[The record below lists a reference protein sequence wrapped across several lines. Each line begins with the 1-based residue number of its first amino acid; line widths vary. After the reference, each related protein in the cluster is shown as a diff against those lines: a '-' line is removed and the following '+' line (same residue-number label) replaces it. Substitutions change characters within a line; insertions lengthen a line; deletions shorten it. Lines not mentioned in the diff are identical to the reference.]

1 MELLLFQVAD
11 CLYFLLL
18 DNPQCK
24 LTFLSLSGPPLLIN
38 ILKARTGY
46 DKLIYAV
53 IRCIRS
59 ISTCPRNKA
68 CIIKEGKLLG
78 IRWPKSH
85 KNTQVSLDGI
95 EVLHQLLSELHEN
108 KWKLAVLNAMRN
120 LSDAATNL
128 DTLSGLVTDLIILID
143 QHQDEE
149 MVSCACG
156 ILSNLT

>member
-1 MELLLFQVAD
+1 
-11 CLYFLLL
+11 
-18 DNPQCK
+18 
-24 LTFLSLSGPPLLIN
+24 
-38 ILKARTGY
+38 
-46 DKLIYAV
+46 
-53 IRCIRS
+53 
-59 ISTCPRNKA
+59 
-68 CIIKEGKLLG
+68 
-78 IRWPKSH
+78 
-85 KNTQVSLDGI
+85 
-95 EVLHQLLSELHEN
+95 VLHQLLNELHEN